1 MSRLQL
7 ADLTGREKLFSPDD
21 VLTSKTDLRGVIT
34 YANDV
39 FSEVAGFTAAELY
52 GAPHSLIRHP
62 EMPRAV
68 FALMWSS
75 IEAGKEFF
83 GYVVNRCKSGDHYWV
98 LAHIVPDLD
107 PETREIVGYHSTRR
121 CPSRAGIAEASKLYS
136 TIRDA
141 ERRRPRDQQVEAGI
155 EAVTA
160 ILKAAGVTYE
170 QWIFAH
176 INRHERLNEEG

>member
-39 FSEVAGFTAAELY
+39 FCHIAGFISAELY

-68 FALMWSS
+68 FALMWRT
-75 IEAGKEFF
+75 IESGQEFF
-83 GYVVNRCKSGDHYWV
+83 GYVVNRCKNGDHYWV
-98 LAHIVPDLD
+98 LAHVVPDID
-107 PETREIVGYHSTRR
+107 PSTRDVVGFHSTRR
-121 CPSRAGIAEASKLYS
+121 SPAPHGVNAARALYS
-136 TIRDA
+136 ALRDA
-141 ERRRPRDQQVEAGI
+141 ERRAPRDKQVEVG
-155 EAVTA
+155 TA
-160 ILKAAGVTYE
+160 ALTSLLKAERMTYE
-170 QWIFAH
+170 EWIFAK
-176 INRHERLNEEG
+176 INQWEVA

>member
-39 FSEVAGFTAAELY
+39 FCHIAGFISAELY

-68 FALMWSS
+68 FALMWRT
-75 IEAGKEFF
+75 IESGQEFF
-83 GYVVNRCKSGDHYWV
+83 GYVVNRCKNGDHYWV
-98 LAHIVPDLD
+98 LAHIVPDID
-107 PETREIVGYHSTRR
+107 PESREIVGYHSTRR
-121 CPSRAGIAEASKLYS
+121 CPSREGVAEASKLYS
-136 TIRDA
+136 AIRDA
-141 ERRRPRDQQVEAGI
+141 ERRRPREQQVEAGVAVVHAALK
-155 EAVTA
+155 EA
-160 ILKAAGVTYE
+160 GMSYE
-170 QWIFAH
+170 QWVFSL
-176 INRHERLNEEG
+176 INRHERLTEEL